1 MYKEWMSLATLDPEK
16 DKIYLHFFNEDIY
29 KNKTLL
35 VKVMERDCSN
45 IAKAEF
51 QNLITSVKKGEVFWF
66 VFSSFTQNWES
77 NRYKL
82 LL

>member
-1 MYKEWMSLATLDPEK
+1 
-16 DKIYLHFFNEDIY
+16 
-29 KNKTLL
+29 
-35 VKVMERDCSN
+35 MERDYSN

-51 QNLITSVKKGEVFWF
+51 QNLITSVKKGEVFFLF
-66 VFSSFTQNWES
+66 VFSSSTQNWES